1 MRLAILSTTLAEEE
15 FLDSMQDFRRVAEE
29 RGHGCALVR
38 HGGLGL
44 AVGGALGELLW
55 GEGAAELI
63 AADLVIPRLNQ
74 RQLTRSDFYILD
86 ALECQGVAFLNP
98 IAAIAAARSK
108 ITTQQQLHAAGLP
121 VPATVLV
128 RTWEGVEDALRLL
141 PAGPWVVKP
150 AMGSKGRDVALART
164 AAELRAVFALRWEAD
179 RHEILLIQEYLSTD
193 AERPWDMRVLV
204 LQGEV
209 VGAMRREA
217 PAGEFR
223 ANYSLGGTVA
233 AVRPEPAIAALAVR
247 AAETLDL
254 DLAGVDILVSPDGP
268 RILEV
273 NANPGWEGISGAMAA
288 AGEDFFGRFLSI
300 LESRA

>member
-15 FLDSMQDFRRVAEE
+15 FLDSMQDFRRAAEE
-29 RGHGCALVR
+29 RGHSCALVR

-55 GEGAAELI
+55 GEGAAELA

-86 ALECQGVAFLNP
+86 ALERQGTAFLNP

-108 ITTQQQLHAAGLP
+108 ITTLQRLHAAGLP

-128 RTWEGVEDALRLL
+128 RTSEGLEDALRLL
-141 PAGPWVVKP
+141 SEGPWVIKP
-150 AMGSKGRDVALART
+150 AMGSKGRDIALART
-164 AAELRAVFALRWEAD
+164 AGDLRAVFEQRWAAD
-179 RHEILLIQEYLSTD
+179 RHEILLIQEYLSTG
-193 AERPWDMRVLV
+193 AGQPWDLRVLV
-204 LQGEV
+204 LLGEV

-223 ANYSLGGTVA
+223 ANYSLGG
-233 AVRPEPAIAALAVR
+233 AVKVVRLEPEFAALAVR
-247 AAETLDL
+247 AADTLDL

-268 RILEV
+268 RVLEV

-288 AGEDFFGRFLSI
+288 AGDDFFARFLSI